1 MACFVPQLYMNDHLT
16 FYWLQILYLVL
27 SVSVGQYKYGDETF
41 EASASPSGA
50 SYSKCK
56 DDAVKALK
64 VDEACTHMKCSF
76 GGIWNGG
83 GGAGQK
89 NLFVASFFF
98 DRAAEVRFCA
108 TDYSILS
115 ELLNLI
121 PVQHSLFYQYSFLI
135 ISWCL
140 LRLDL

>member
-1 MACFVPQLYMNDHLT
+1 MHDHLKI
-16 FYWLQILYLVL
+16 YLLHILYFVL
-27 SVSVGQYKYGDETF
+27 SISVGQYKYGDETF

-98 DRAAEVRFCA
+98 DRAAEVRFSA
-108 TDYSILS
+108 TDS
-115 ELLNLI
+115 ELD
-121 PVQHSLFYQYSFLI
+121 SSSALFVLSVFISI
-135 ISWCL
+135 ISCVCSGWICKPQGSCG
-140 LRLDL
+140 

>member
-1 MACFVPQLYMNDHLT
+1 MWHLIK
-16 FYWLQILYLVL
+16 LCVMI
-27 SVSVGQYKYGDETF
+27 VGQYKYGDDTF

-98 DRAAEVRFCA
+98 DRAAEVRLWNNWF
-108 TDYSILS
+108 
-115 ELLNLI
+115 
-121 PVQHSLFYQYSFLI
+121 
-135 ISWCL
+135 
-140 LRLDL
+140 

>member
-1 MACFVPQLYMNDHLT
+1 M
-16 FYWLQILYLVL
+16 
-27 SVSVGQYKYGDETF
+27 SVGQYKYGPDTF

-98 DRAAEVRFCA
+98 DRAAEVSFAA
-108 TDYSILS
+108 TDSAIVS

-121 PVQHSLFYQYSFLI
+121 PAWYSLFY
-135 ISWCL
+135 ISIHF
-140 LRLDL
+140 